1 MFLKKLI
8 IKNYRDIEDIEISF
22 IADGNKENRAI
33 KIEDV
38 YYHVLT
44 IISSNYKQALNQLN
58 DIFDFLTIITSPK
71 LIMSGIKTFFTA
83 SSITIII
90 VEFLYNDISY
100 RYVLKLN
107 NKGVHTELLFAN
119 NHLKYNSML
128 KKNFTPILPDGISAF
143 FSKIVYVNLKESSTM
158 FGLVQNG
165 IFKCTTEQPFL
176 ESVSKMLLNL
186 GVTKKGLIVQQK
198 SIKKNIEQVF
208 IFDEIKD
215 SYIDILTANNTIKSV
230 FGFFSLLFAITPQK
244 TILIIKDFGSIDLLK
259 KVTLLKFFRNI
270 SIASSKSQL
279 IGIDYIDNDSYELT
293 TSTTDARIKLHSFV
307 KTTDTD
313 KYIFIKK

>member
-8 IKNYRDIEDIEISF
+8 IKNYKDIENIEISF
-22 IADGNKENRAI
+22 KADGNKGNRAI
-33 KIEDV
+33 KINNT
-38 YYHVLT
+38 YYHILT
-44 IISSNYKQALNQLN
+44 IISSDYKEALNQLN
-58 DIFDFLTIITSPK
+58 DIFDFLNIITSSK
-71 LIMSGIKTFFTA
+71 LIVSGMKTFFTI

-90 VEFLYNDISY
+90 IEFLYNEISY

-128 KKNFTPILPDGISAF
+128 KKNFTPVLPDGISKF
-143 FSKIVYVNLKESSTM
+143 FSKIIYINLKDSVTM
-158 FGLVQNG
+158 FGLVQDG
-165 IFKCTTEQPFL
+165 ISKCVKEQSFL
-176 ESVSKMLLNL
+176 ESVSKILINLN
-186 GVTKKGLIVQQK
+186 VTKKELIVEQK
-198 SIKKNIEQVF
+198 SINKYTDQVF
-208 IFDEIKD
+208 IFDEVKE
-215 SYIDILTANNTIKSV
+215 SYVDILTTNSTIKSI
-230 FGFFSLLFAITPQK
+230 FGFFSLLFMIIPQK

-279 IGIDYIDNDSYELT
+279 IGIDYIDNNSYELS
-293 TSTTDARIKLHSFV
+293 TSTTDARIKIHSFI
-307 KTTDTD
+307 KNFDTD